1 MSYIS
6 IIVIYLVNVAKN
18 ACISSDFGC
27 ISAENVADNVPR
39 SVFFPRFCIVSL

>member
-1 MSYIS
+1 MSCIS
-6 IIVIYLVNVAKN
+6 IIVIYLDNAAKN

-39 SVFFPRFCIVSL
+39 SVIFP